1 LRVVALSVGLVVVLE
16 ALLLLAAAVD
26 GGLGGPRPFLVDLAE
41 KLPWGLF
48 VCTGVWLGLE
58 VGHGRLPL
66 SALAGLLGASIGSLL
81 LRAVAEGAHA
91 LAFAGAPG
99 GPSPLLVAAVKGVEY
114 ACLGFVVGWLGR
126 RAWAAI
132 HHHAAAGLA
141 VGIPFGAVLLALAAG
156 AEPLSRD
163 RIVAWAVNELLF
175 PVGCVLI
182 LFSAARAERGAPAA
196 GSS

>member
-1 LRVVALSVGLVVVLE
+1 VVVLE
-16 ALLLLAAAVD
+16 ALLVLAAAA
-26 GGLGGPRPFLVDLAE
+26 GGSLGAPRPFLVDLAE

-91 LAFAGAPG
+91 LAFAGAPV
-99 GPSPLLVAAVKGVEY
+99 GPSAVLVAAVKGVEY

-141 VGIPFGAVLLALAAG
+141 VGIAFGGVLLALAAG

-163 RIVAWAVNELLF
+163 RVLAWAVNELLF

-182 LFSAARAERGAPAA
+182 LFSAARAERGAPPA
-196 GSS
+196 GAG